1 MSGNEKSP
9 QPLDL
14 TSDKAMQELDR
25 HADAKSQNQNESQ
38 EKKDV
43 IDQRTSALDKLKT
56 EAQRQISA
64 YHLDTLPTGIDAK
77 TQQYLYEY
85 FQGSIDR
92 FDKDKDGK
100 ISEAEANEFQ
110 SQMAKKTAQL
120 VGEIMSAGKEHKEG
134 QEAANQVK
142 KLNTKEVESS
152 LESITD
158 ISENLELNQG
168 LQEFEK
174 MQSQN
179 QAFQQ
184 EIQTQIE
191 SINNFQQGL
200 AKFQEKQHGMKAYNS
215 MIVNLFNDSRKNE
228 ELELKQKQ
236 QEVIGQ
242 LKKTLANLERK
253 KAILDKNGEI
263 LKQAIA
269 QERQRVIKERDDKLQ
284 EIADAKE
291 EQSSLIEQKKKKY
304 KELNEAQE
312 SLIKRRE
319 AASQKLQNNQEFRA
333 KWENQQRQ
341 EQLDT
346 KKKESAESTQNAEE
360 ELKSIELILND
371 PSLTPE
377 AKEQVEKSK
386 EEVLSRLQRS
396 KAGQKIIAEKIEK
409 GENINRVL
417 DDSEQQAET
426 ELKSADNYLNEQ
438 IIPSKLSLDQN
449 INRLESL
456 KLLYVTEA
464 SDVTKHYNQRV
475 DDIDKISETVNDNI
489 FSSAISRNKSINSLS
504 SAIKS
509 LESLNI
515 ESKSKW
521 NIINPF
527 FYFDAVSTDLSA
539 LAHNIDSNTN
549 SLLKDIREKFNEEG
563 SSKIGWGAVYGL
575 TQVGGAFAGFV
586 SGGAELVGGVSS
598 MIAHPLEA
606 VKGIGTLA
614 GFNAE
619 KMEFN
624 SDTFFNSWKAMGK
637 SITGYDQVEG
647 DKENYG
653 GMVGKAAFNILS
665 MFVGAGEVG
674 AVGKA
679 GTASKLAKV
688 AQIESGLAKFAKSA
702 NYIFKSKDLAGKLAE
717 MQKVNKV
724 AYKSLQKAARAESRA
739 AFRQTFVSE
748 IKPQV
753 FTKIGEEMSISPTYM
768 GKAGVVGKYA
778 LKGSLNTAQAIPRTA
793 LKFAKEVVATPI
805 VGTYALVTKGIPR
818 AISSIPKLA
827 RRLKSEGL
835 IGTFRSSK
843 LNRSL
848 QTITE
853 ESGNY
858 VKAQQRL
865 REIIESDLALSD
877 MAKQGK
883 MGLRSAESAA
893 KLKLFKENPQLFYS
907 FERYQKSIT
916 EVHSVYMQD
925 LNRVQQSINKI
936 KAEPQIKKYINLKK
950 EVANKY
956 KALKEANRSGDASL
970 RKTAKQELTQANAN
984 LKTFVR
990 YSNNA
995 HAIKKYQT
1003 ALKAER
1009 ELNKVSRELNQT
1021 LDAQVYRIEPEL
1033 NHLESF
1039 VGEELARRGDF
1050 ERVGRPALID
1060 EVTFDGLIR
1069 EYQQA
1074 LSSGNQATI
1083 SEALQ
1088 KFGPFEQNAEL
1099 FQALNEL
1106 RFQKMGIKLNNVD
1119 DLYQRYKQYQ
1129 LDLQKRKNP
1138 NIPESSIS
1146 YMDEAQ
1152 FQNIIQKLK
1161 EARTARDINR
1171 RTDLMNHFDGLD
1183 QFMSD
1188 LDSFYSGKKTKT
1200 GNNDLYNYYLEH
1212 QSDLVRMY
1220 DEYYKAWE
1228 TGDISTRS
1236 ALKNAHPDLSTAL
1249 EQLDRRFQYI
1259 DRTESLRFRASA
1271 LEMTSD
1277 LLREFPPGTKA
1288 TPKQIADYLEKKYNL
1303 KESGTPFGV
1312 NDKNI
1317 ELYKVRLSDGNKYRA
1332 VLSSTGQSV
1341 SLLDGAGNIVQP
1353 TIKLKA
1359 PPKPVT
1365 PKVKPSPQPAVKA
1378 TKVSAKEKYKTAGAN
1393 IEQRRKDLIS
1403 KSDELKLAKE
1413 RRDQAQ
1419 KAFMQ
1424 AEDLGT
1430 YDAQAIQR
1438 LKQNAENASNR
1449 VSILQTEVNQLTSS
1463 LRDSIIDR
1471 RKAFFARGIEPLGKI
1486 PELALKGKDILID
1499 KIRSKWRIDWLNNMK
1514 DKMIKVGK
1522 VPAEKVAQIFSVL
1535 AEQSN
1540 ISALIQGRFDLF
1552 TPYKRFKIL
1561 LSSIAVNNYS
1571 KELQE
1576 VVNPLVNEQMVMMHY
1591 YTHLRLPSKTEVDNF
1606 NNLSI
1611 EEKLTAIE
1619 RGYQSFENGE
1629 LSPEQLYTLEEQ
1641 DYISSKR
1648 DTLQQAL
1655 QEAQSLNKLDMDAL
1669 KAVLTKYLASEENSF
1684 KKPYIISVDGIT
1696 LQVNKE
1702 GVISVTG
1709 AEIWISK
1716 TNESKNTSKTQKD
1729 KSTGSV
1735 NPQEIGTNSE
1745 SSISEGQKSPA
1756 ETSQSTSDSP
1766 FFEGTDFYKIPPGT
1780 VTFS

>member
-1 MSGNEKSP
+1 MSGSP
-9 QPLDL
+9 NSPKPLDL
-14 TSDKAMQELDR
+14 TSAQAIQKLERQASAE
-25 HADAKSQNQNESQ
+25 SQNKPEVQ

-43 IDQRTSALDKLKT
+43 VDQRTTALDKIKT
-56 EAQRQISA
+56 ETQRQISA
-64 YHLDTLPTGIDAK
+64 YHLDILPTGIDSK

-110 SQMAKKTAQL
+110 AQMAKKTAQL

-142 KLNTKEVESS
+142 KLNTKEVEGS
-152 LESITD
+152 LESITE
-158 ISENLELNQG
+158 INENLGLNQG

-191 SINNFQQGL
+191 SINSFQQGL
-200 AKFQEKQHGMKAYNS
+200 AKFQNKQHGIEAYSS
-215 MIVNLFNDSRKNE
+215 MVSNLFNDSRKNE
-228 ELELKQKQ
+228 ELKLKQKQ
-236 QEVIGQ
+236 QEIAEK
-242 LKKTLANLERK
+242 LKLTLANLERK
-253 KAILDKNGEI
+253 KAILDKNGES

-269 QERQRVIKERDDKLQ
+269 QERQRIIKERDDKLQ

-291 EQSSLIEQKKKKY
+291 DQSNLIEEKKKRY
-304 KELNEAQE
+304 QELDKAQE
-312 SLIKRRE
+312 SLIKKRDT
-319 AASQKLQNNQEFRA
+319 ANQKLQNNQEFRK

-346 KKKESAESTQNAEE
+346 KKKETEESTQNAEE
-360 ELKSIELILND
+360 ELKAIELILND
-371 PSLTPE
+371 PSLTPD

-386 EEVLSRLQRS
+386 EEILSRLERS
-396 KAGQKIIAEKIEK
+396 KAGQRIIDEKLQK
-409 GENINRVL
+409 GENIGRTL
-417 DDSEQQAET
+417 DAVEQQAET
-426 ELKSADNYLNEQ
+426 ELKSADTYLNDQ

-456 KLLYVTEA
+456 KLSYVTEA
-464 SDVTKHYNQRV
+464 TDVSKHYNQRV
-475 DDIDKISETVNDNI
+475 DDIDKISETINGNI

-515 ESKSKW
+515 DSKSKW

-539 LAHNIDSNTN
+539 LAHGIDANTN
-549 SLLKDIREKFNEEG
+549 SLLKDIKEKFNEEG
-563 SSKIGWGAVYGL
+563 SSKIGWGTAYAL

-598 MIAHPLEA
+598 MIAHPVEA

-624 SDTFFNSWKAMGK
+624 SDTFLNSWKAMGK
-637 SITGYDQVEG
+637 SISGYDQVEG

-674 AVGKA
+674 AAGKA
-679 GTASKLAKV
+679 GTASKLARV
-688 AQIESGLAKFAKSA
+688 AQVESGLAKFAKST
-702 NYIFKSKDLAGKLAE
+702 NYVFKSKDLAGKLAE

-724 AYKSLQKAARAESRA
+724 AYKSLQKTARAESRT

-753 FTKIGEEMSISPTYM
+753 FTKIGEEMALSPTYM
-768 GKAGVVGKYA
+768 GKVGVVSKYA
-778 LKGSLNTAQAIPRTA
+778 ATGAFNTVKAVPRTA
-793 LKFAKEVVATPI
+793 LKFTKEVVATPI

-843 LNRSL
+843 LNRSF

-853 ESGNY
+853 ESGSY

-865 REIIESDLALSD
+865 REIIDSDLALSD
-877 MAKQGK
+877 MAKQGE
-883 MGLRSAESAA
+883 MGLRSAESSA

-907 FERYQKSIT
+907 FERYQKAIT
-916 EVHSVYMQD
+916 EVHSVYIQD
-925 LNRVQQSINKI
+925 LNRAQKSIDMI
-936 KAEPQIKKYINLKK
+936 KAEPQIKKYLNLKE
-950 EVANKY
+950 EVANKNT
-956 KALKEANRSGDASL
+956 ALREANRSGDATL
-970 RKTAKQELTQANAN
+970 IQTAKQDLIQAQANIN
-984 LKTFVR
+984 IFVR
-990 YSNNA
+990 DSSNA
-995 HAIKKYQT
+995 HTIEKYRT

-1009 ELNKVSRELNQT
+1009 ELKKVSQELNQI
-1021 LDAQVYRIEPEL
+1021 LDTQVRKVEPEL
-1033 NHLESF
+1033 NHLESS
-1039 VGEELARRGDF
+1039 VSEELARRGDF

-1060 EVTFDGLIR
+1060 DIKFDSLIK

-1074 LSSGNQATI
+1074 LSSSNQATI

-1088 KFGPFEQNAEL
+1088 KFGPFEHNAEL

-1119 DLYQRYKQYQ
+1119 DLYQRYRQYQ
-1129 LDLQKRKNP
+1129 FESQKRINP
-1138 NIPESSIS
+1138 NIPDSAIS
-1146 YMDEAQ
+1146 YMDEVQ
-1152 FQNIIQKLK
+1152 FKKIVQEL
-1161 EARTARDINR
+1161 EGARTARDVNR
-1171 RTDLMNHFDGLD
+1171 MTNLMDNFNGLD
-1183 QFMSD
+1183 QLMVD
-1188 LDSFYSGKKTKT
+1188 LDNFYSGKKLKT
-1200 GNNDLYNYYLEH
+1200 DNKDLYKYYLEH

-1220 DEYYKAWE
+1220 DDYYKAWE
-1228 TGDISTRS
+1228 TGDISKRS
-1236 ALKNAHPDLSTAL
+1236 ALKDAHPDLLTAL
-1249 EQLDRRFQYI
+1249 EQLDRRFQYL
-1259 DRTESLRFRASA
+1259 DRAGSLQFRASSI
-1271 LEMTSD
+1271 EMTSE

-1288 TPKQIADYLEKKYNL
+1288 TPEQVANYLEKKYKL
-1303 KESGTPFGV
+1303 KDNSGTRGV
-1312 NDKNI
+1312 SDKDI
-1317 ELYKVRLSDGNKYRA
+1317 ELYKVKLSDGNEYRA

-1341 SLLDGAGNIVQP
+1341 TLLDSTGNIVQP

-1359 PPKPVT
+1359 QPKTVT
-1365 PKVKPSPQPAVKA
+1365 PKAKTTPQPAVKA
-1378 TKVSAKEKYKTAGAN
+1378 SKISAKERYDTAGTN
-1393 IEQRRKDLIS
+1393 MEQRRKDLVS
-1403 KSDELKLAKE
+1403 KRDELKLAE
-1413 RRDQAQ
+1413 RERNQAQ
-1419 KAFMQ
+1419 Q
-1424 AEDLGT
+1424 AYMSADNLGT
-1430 YDAQAIQR
+1430 FDAHTIQR

-1449 VSILQTEVNQLTSS
+1449 VGILRTEVDQLTSS
-1463 LRDSIIDR
+1463 LRDSIVDR
-1471 RKAFFARGIEPLGKI
+1471 RKAFFARGVEPLGKI
-1486 PELALKGKDILID
+1486 PELALKGKDLLID

-1522 VPAEKVAQIFSVL
+1522 VPSEKVAQIFSVL
-1535 AEQSN
+1535 TEQSN

-1576 VVNPLVNEQMVMMHY
+1576 VVNPLVNEQMVIMHY

-1606 NNLSI
+1606 NNLSL

-1619 RGYQSFENGE
+1619 QGYQNFENGE
-1629 LSPEQLYTLEEQ
+1629 LSPEQLYSLEEQ

-1648 DTLQQAL
+1648 DTLQLAL
-1655 QEAQSLNKLDMDAL
+1655 QEAQSLDDLDMEAL
-1669 KAVLTKYLASEENSF
+1669 KAVLTKHLALGETSF
-1684 KKPYIISVDGIT
+1684 EKPYIVSVDGIT
-1696 LQVNKE
+1696 LQVDKE

-1709 AEIWISK
+1709 AESWISK
-1716 TNESKNTSKTQKD
+1716 TNENKKTG
-1729 KSTGSV
+1729 KSTGSGSQ
-1735 NPQEIGTNSE
+1735 QEVGTSSE
-1745 SSISEGQKSPA
+1745 SPSSEEQDSSA

-1766 FFEGTDFYKIPPGT
+1766 FFEGTEFYSLPPGT
-1780 VTFS
+1780 ETFS